1 VKSKPVQIFVRI
13 GALKRFHVLK
23 QKTAELPVTVS
34 WDRRR
39 GERRQASENPQTDQR
54 KSDRR
59 ASPPFTWKVADFVVV
74 EETGSPA
81 KELRQGVPVDTPKS
95 E

>member
-1 VKSKPVQIFVRI
+1 MKRVKSKPVQIFVRI

-39 GERRQASENPQTDQR
+39 GERRTAAVNRATDQR

-59 ASPPFTWKVADFVVV
+59 SEPPYTWQVADFVVV
-74 EETGSPA
+74 EETGS
-81 KELRQGVPVDTPKS
+81 GS
-95 E
+95 EE